1 MTPNEFQGY
10 WGRGPFSKVLL
21 DTYKGGNR
29 DEG

>member
-1 MTPNEFQGY
+1 MTLNELQDYSGK
-10 WGRGPFSKVLL
+10 GPFSKVLL